1 MLFKTKKNSDN
12 AKNSIKKNQ
21 KWWINKIKLKEA
33 KAHWFPS
40 FPIEGWLI
48 ASYPSRGD
56 SKLKI
61 KTLATPPTK
70 RAEECKP
77 KVLEKKSIEKPN
89 KKQIKNNKM
98 GLNLNGNNIIA
109 RG

>member
-1 MLFKTKKNSDN
+1 M
-12 AKNSIKKNQ
+12 
-21 KWWINKIKLKEA
+21 KLKET
-33 KAHWFPS
+33 KAHWDPS

-61 KTLATPPTK
+61 KTLANPPIK
-70 RAEECKP
+70 RDEECKP

-89 KKQIKNNKM
+89 KKQIQNNKA
-98 GLNLNGNNIIA
+98 GFNLNGNNIIA
-109 RG
+109 NGYTIM